1 MRSEKEFTH
10 WAKQKNRKRKYAAK
24 QRQKTA
30 YIKNYVFCPK
40 ANKPKH
46 LYKSEAAAKK
56 ALEFVDVTFRPNQK
70 VRPQGYY
77 YCPYCGGWH
86 LTHHKTTKTTLTQAE
101 KRLFGVN

>member
-1 MRSEKEFTH
+1 MKSEKAFTS
-10 WAKQKNRKRKYAAK
+10 WARQKNKKRKYAAN
-24 QRQKTA
+24 QRRKTA
-30 YIKNYVFCPK
+30 HIKNMVFCPK

-56 ALEFVDVTFRPNQK
+56 ALEFVDETFRPEQK

-86 LTHHKTTKTTLTQAE
+86 LTHYKTTKTILSRHEKKFFAE
-101 KRLFGVN
+101 S